1 MTDGANEN
9 LPQPPKVHLNQN
21 LVIAIIGAVAT
32 VIAAVIPWALDRAS
46 QNTPT
51 PTIIQ
56 ATFTAEVSTDNFT
69 STVGSEPTNT
79 DIPNSPTAEPPTV
92 TPTPTAETGIFNA
105 FLAFDFDGKFTETT
119 FKGGQ
124 PIYVFFTLNDPLGKN
139 IVRVIVSA
147 VDVPG
152 VLADS
157 QFYNTID
164 EFKNPQN
171 RLVVSQG
178 SLKPGKYK
186 AEILLNNILD
196 ETLEFTVTQ

>member
-9 LPQPPKVHLNQN
+9 LPRPPKGHLNQN
-21 LVIAIIGAVAT
+21 FVIAIIGAVAT

-51 PTIIQ
+51 TIQ
-56 ATFTAEVSTDNFT
+56 ATFTAEAPLEA
-69 STVGSEPTNT
+69 TVQVAATNT
-79 DIPNSPTAEPPTV
+79 EIPASPTAEPATI
-92 TPTPTAETGIFNA
+92 TPTPTAETGIYNT

-139 IVRVIVSA
+139 VVRVIVSA

-152 VLADS
+152 VLVDS
-157 QFYNTID
+157 QFYNTLD
-164 EFKNPQN
+164 EFKNPEN

-178 SLKPGKYK
+178 GLKPGKYK
-186 AEILLNNILD
+186 VDILLNNTLD
-196 ETLEFTVTQ
+196 ETMEFTVTE